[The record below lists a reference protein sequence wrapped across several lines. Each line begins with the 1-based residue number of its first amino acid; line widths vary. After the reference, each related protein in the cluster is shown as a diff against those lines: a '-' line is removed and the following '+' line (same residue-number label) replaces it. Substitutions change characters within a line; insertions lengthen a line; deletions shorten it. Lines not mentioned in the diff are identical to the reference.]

1 MSNKVWYIH
10 QNEQQMGPFESE
22 QLLQLRDNN
31 MISQNAFV
39 FKAGWQDWR
48 PVKTIWV
55 DIEAQA
61 LGRPAIIPEVS
72 KEESN
77 AERRNDDRANVSG
90 RIIAHNG
97 SQIVFASAVNVSENG
112 LFIATNEETFHVGE
126 ELKITIQIE
135 QLDKSFNA
143 TVQVAH
149 FNSNASFIKGYGL
162 IFKEVNN
169 VMRSQIKDLI
179 TNKPQ
184 AI

>member
-10 QNEQQMGPFESE
+10 QEDKQMGPFEAE
-22 QLLQLRDNN
+22 TLLQLRDNN
-31 MISQNAFV
+31 IISQNAFV
-39 FKAGWQDWR
+39 FKAGWADWR

-61 LGRPAIIPEVS
+61 LGKPAAVPELAV
-72 KEESN
+72 EEKS
-77 AERRNDDRANVSG
+77 AERRGEERANVSG

-97 SQIVFASAVNVSENG
+97 SQVVFASAVNVSENG
-112 LFIATNEETFHVGE
+112 LYIATNEEVFHVGE
-126 ELKITIQIE
+126 EIKITVQIE

-143 TVQVAH
+143 TARVAH
-149 FNSNASFIKGYGL
+149 FNSNPEFIKGYGL
-162 IFKEVNN
+162 IFKDVNR
-169 VMRSQIKDLI
+169 VMTTQIKDLI